1 MASIRRA
8 AARSGGGGGRE
19 EKEARDSVVA
29 IVAKD
34 KRLRF
39 LPKKKNRLKRKLE

>member
-8 AARSGGGGGRE
+8 AARSGGGGRE